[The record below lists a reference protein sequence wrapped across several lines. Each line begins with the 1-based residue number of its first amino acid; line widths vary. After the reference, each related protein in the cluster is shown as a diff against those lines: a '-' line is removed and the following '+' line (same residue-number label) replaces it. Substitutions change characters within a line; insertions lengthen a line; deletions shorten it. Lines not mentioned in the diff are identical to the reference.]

1 MPVFTFCSID
11 RIFFNMKSETHR
23 LNSRILCLQH
33 WLTSSLLL
41 VPNVLCGLKSQV
53 LFYHHVVRKW
63 SSITQIWTYLSEGT
77 ASQISKHLLSSLGAF
92 HPFQNMALD
101 NRKSKI
107 VILQKEILRNR
118 SRDIIWGPRGLDD
131 LSSFR
136 MQSRFFFFFSC
147 SVISLKRPEEPG
159 RFLCLFVCC
168 MIGSNYFTI
177 SGWFLTYIN
186 LNWPEEYMCLP
197 HPEHPYHLP
206 P

>member
-11 RIFFNMKSETHR
+11 RIFFNMKSETQG
-23 LNSRILCLQH
+23 LNSPLLCLLH

-136 MQSRFFFFFSC
+136 MQSRFFFFFF
-147 SVISLKRPEEPG
+147 
-159 RFLCLFVCC
+159 FLFCNFSKETWRARKVSLFVC
-168 MIGSNYFTI
+168 MLYD
-177 SGWFLTYIN
+177 WK
-186 LNWPEEYMCLP
+186 
-197 HPEHPYHLP
+197 
-206 P
+206 